1 MGILTLLIS
10 ILIYGYYPVRDT
22 LLAYPTKVLY
32 SGQWVMS
39 QYGNPPI
46 KIETPDVLERIK
58 TDREVIF
65 NSLQW
70 GHSIVLLYRLT
81 I

>member
-1 MGILTLLIS
+1 MIFGLVGTSILGILTLLIS

-22 LLAYPTKVLY
+22 LLAYPTKGLY

-58 TDREVIF
+58 TAEK
-65 NSLQW
+65 
-70 GHSIVLLYRLT
+70 
-81 I
+81 